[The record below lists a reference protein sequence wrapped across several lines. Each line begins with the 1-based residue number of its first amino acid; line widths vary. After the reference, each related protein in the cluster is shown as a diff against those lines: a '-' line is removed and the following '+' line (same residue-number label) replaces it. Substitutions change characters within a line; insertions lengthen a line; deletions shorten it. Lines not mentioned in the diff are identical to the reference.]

1 MLICMCISN
10 LIMKHDDFH
19 VNYVNH
25 LIYIMDSLRSQV
37 TKLCPKLKFENFRPT
52 ISVKIII
59 FKLNKPYIVVDVLI
73 II

>member
-1 MLICMCISN
+1 M
-10 LIMKHDDFH
+10 
-19 VNYVNH
+19 Y
-25 LIYIMDSLRSQV
+25 SLRSQV